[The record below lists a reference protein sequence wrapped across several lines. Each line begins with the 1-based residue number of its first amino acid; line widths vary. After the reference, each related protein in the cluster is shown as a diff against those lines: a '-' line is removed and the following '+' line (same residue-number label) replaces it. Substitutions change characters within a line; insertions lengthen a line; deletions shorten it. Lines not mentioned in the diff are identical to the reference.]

1 MYFKNTVMQQL
12 IINITNESKASSFI
26 AFLKQLDFIKIEKE
40 NNDSILEFQQE
51 INESIQDLKS
61 AKTSSWKNKKVAI
74 KNA

>member
-1 MYFKNTVMQQL
+1 MQQL
-12 IINITNESKASSFI
+12 IINITNESKASTFI

>member
-1 MYFKNTVMQQL
+1 MQQL

-40 NNDSILEFQQE
+40 NNDSILEFQQD

-61 AKTSSWKNKKVAI
+61 GKTSSWKNKKVAI
-74 KNA
+74 KNV